1 MREVA
6 LFAGLL
12 CCGGVMLDAFQTII
26 LPRRPVRQLRIT
38 SFFYRM
44 TWKPWAWVAK
54 RIKDDRKRDQFYSVF
69 GPMSLLLLLVLWA
82 VMLMAGF
89 AFLFFAMGTPFQ
101 DAGAGAGRHG
111 WAQLRTD
118 AYVSGTTLTT
128 LGPGDVVPR
137 SHQAR
142 WLMIVESGTGLG
154 FVALVIGYIPVL
166 YQAFSR
172 REVSVALL
180 DSRAGSP
187 PTATELLRRH
197 AFSGGQDALITLLV
211 EWERWAAELLES
223 HISYPILCYYRS
235 QHDNQSWL
243 SALTAV
249 LDACALLIAT
259 TLGSEGQAAARQAQ
273 LTFALGR
280 HALIDLGH
288 VFRLEVEEQAWVK
301 RGDTGRLTP
310 EIYARLC
317 TSADEVRITLCGEAS
332 TADRL
337 LGLRMLYEPSA
348 MALASYLKMPLP
360 LWISDPGKGDQWRKI
375 SGLRSQPDDLRS
387 QPDVLATTEH
397 ISRESASAFLH
408 DGRHG

>member
-26 LPRRPVRQLRIT
+26 LPRRPRGRFRIT
-38 SFFYRM
+38 RFFYRM
-44 TWKPWAWVAK
+44 TWKPWVWVAK
-54 RIKDDRKRDQFYSVF
+54 RMTDERKRDQFYSVF
-69 GPMSLLLLLVLWA
+69 GPMSLLFLLVLWA
-82 VMLMAGF
+82 VILTVGF
-89 AFLFFAMGTPFQ
+89 ALLFFAMGTPFQ
-101 DAGAGAGRHG
+101 DAGAGTGHHW

-118 AYVSGTTLTT
+118 GYVSGTTLTT

-137 SHQAR
+137 SHAAR

-154 FVALVIGYIPVL
+154 FVAMVIGYIPVL

-187 PTATELLRRH
+187 PTAAELLRRH
-197 AFSGGQDALITLLV
+197 GFAGGQDALITLLV

-249 LDACALLIAT
+249 LDLCALLIAT
-259 TLGSEGQAAARQAQ
+259 TLGPEGQAAARQAQ

-288 VFRLEVEEQAWVK
+288 VFRLESVEQSWIEL
-301 RGDTGRLTP
+301 GDTGRLQP
-310 EIYARLC
+310 ETYRRLC
-317 TSADEVRITLCGEAS
+317 ASAGEVQIQLCGDPS
-332 TADRL
+332 TAERL
-337 LGLRMLYEPSA
+337 LALRLLYEPSA
-348 MALASYLKMPLP
+348 MALASYIQMPLP
-360 LWISDPGKGDQWRKI
+360 LWISEPQKSDQWRKI
-375 SGLRSQPDDLRS
+375 SALRSQPDA
-387 QPDVLATTEH
+387 LAAAEH
-397 ISRESASAFLH
+397 ISRESASVHLH
-408 DGRHG
+408 DGGHG